1 MNTRPRGVAT
11 RAENSPTLMA
21 LAEIIKPES
30 VLCNA
35 HARSKKHCLEILSEL
50 LVRPTPEIPADNV
63 FENLVERERLGCT
76 GLRMGVAFPHCRI
89 EGLKESN
96 AAMIKLSESID
107 FDSAD
112 GEPVDLVI
120 GLLVPSELDEEHYA
134 DVNTITC
141 ILSDDQLRSD
151 LRKCNTSNELYE
163 TLLTGCDNVAPQ
175 RPIAAQ
181 GS

>member
-1 MNTRPRGVAT
+1 
-11 RAENSPTLMA
+11 MA
-21 LAEIIKPES
+21 LAEIINPES

-50 LVRPTPEIPADNV
+50 LVRPTPEIPADTV
-63 FENLVERERLGCT
+63 FERLVERERLGCT

-89 EGLKESN
+89 EGLEKSC

-120 GLLVPSELDEEHYA
+120 GLLVPDELDDGHYA
-134 DVNTITC
+134 DVSMITGV
-141 ILSDDQLRSD
+141 LDDDRLRDD
-151 LRKCNTSNELYE
+151 LRACNTSNELYE
-163 TLLTGCDNVAPQ
+163 TLLSGCASLEAPD
-175 RPIAAQ
+175 PVAAQ

>member
-1 MNTRPRGVAT
+1 
-11 RAENSPTLMA
+11 MA
-21 LAEIIKPES
+21 LAEIINPQS

-50 LVRPTPEIPADNV
+50 LVRPTPEIPADAV
-63 FENLVERERLGCT
+63 FEKLVERERLGCT

-89 EGLKESN
+89 EGLENSC
-96 AAMIKLSESID
+96 AAMIRLSEPID

-112 GEPVDLVI
+112 GEPIDLVI

-134 DVNTITC
+134 DVKTITC
-141 ILSDDQLRSD
+141 ILGDDQLRSD
-151 LRKCNTSNELYE
+151 LRGASTSNELYE
-163 TLLTGCDNVAPQ
+163 TLLAGCANLAPEEPPQ
-175 RPIAAQ
+175 DPIAAQ